1 MKTRLTT
8 FICDPEK
15 NTKCTKTHCY
25 INGGECRQTT
35 NKDYAV
41 EDEQHESKVN

>member
-15 NTKCTKTHCY
+15 NKECCKTNCY
-25 INGGECRQTT
+25 INGGE
-35 NKDYAV
+35 
-41 EDEQHESKVN
+41 